1 MDTIQFAD
9 GSSLIMGGSRG
20 GRGSGPPGKSPKYS
34 FFSNTGP
41 DPVENLKATHV
52 PSQHYMTDHYRSIS
66 ETIRDF
72 NGHPGICDALK
83 R

>member
-1 MDTIQFAD
+1 MDTVQFAD

-20 GRGSGPPGKSPKYS
+20 GDRGPDHPGKSQKYS

-52 PSQHYMTDHYRSIS
+52 PSKHHMTGQHRSAS
-66 ETIRDF
+66 ETPF
-72 NGHPGICDALK
+72 
-83 R
+83 